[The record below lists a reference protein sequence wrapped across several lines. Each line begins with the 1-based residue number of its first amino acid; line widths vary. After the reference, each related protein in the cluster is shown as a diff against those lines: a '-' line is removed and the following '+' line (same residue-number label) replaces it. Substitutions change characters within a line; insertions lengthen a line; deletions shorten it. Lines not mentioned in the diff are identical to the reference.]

1 MNLLPK
7 IMVLGEVAGSASG
20 LTDAQAT
27 ELANS
32 LQSFG
37 GMLLDNFIK
46 LLPSLAI
53 FAAIWFVI
61 RIVRKKVRA

>member
-1 MNLLPK
+1 MGKLFLLA
-7 IMVLGEVAGSASG
+7 EVAGSASG

-27 ELANS
+27 ELGNS

-46 LLPSLAI
+46 LLPALAV

>member
-1 MNLLPK
+1 MGKMFL
-7 IMVLGEVAGSASG
+7 LGEVVGATASG
-20 LTDAQAT
+20 LTSDQAT
-27 ELANS
+27 KLGDS

-37 GMLLDNFIK
+37 GMLLDNFIT
-46 LLPSLAI
+46 LLPALAV

>member
-1 MNLLPK
+1 MKELFL
-7 IMVLGEVAGSASG
+7 LGEVAGTTASG
-20 LTDAQAT
+20 LTSEQAT

-37 GMLLDNFIK
+37 GMLLDNFID
-46 LLPSLAI
+46 LLPALAV

>member
-1 MNLLPK
+1 MGKLFL
-7 IMVLGEVAGSASG
+7 LGEVAGSVASG
-20 LTDAQAT
+20 LTDAQAA
-27 ELANS
+27 ELGNS

-46 LLPSLAI
+46 LLPALAV

-61 RIVRKKVRA
+61 KTVKKKVRA